1 MMRKQTGPRRV
12 TTGLTIASLGFQ
24 VAALA
29 AGANAQ
35 TVNLGPI
42 APASVGA
49 SGPTTPA
56 EGYKRAVEGGPSFDS
71 PGPPDGSVFALTE
84 TAVKITNL
92 PSKSVV
98 AADATTNADGATVT
112 VLNRAA
118 DEIEIQ
124 VPGLAID
131 AKLKLHDGFSSLSPG
146 EIKFGSTGLTNG
158 GFLRLNTFGDD
169 LNYAILGQWSV
180 ARTKYGPDTNAAY
193 FMIGFQTPLESMP
206 TTGAAVYRGFGDVNG
221 TVLIQDGQTGTLT
234 GNGLLVANFAKD
246 TVTGVLSDIRVIAAA
261 TGTTNLQAFA
271 WDTVSLSGTISG
283 DLISGTTSV
292 IGNPG
297 NSVSLAKSSKGTI
310 SGGFYGPTANEVALI
325 WTLHDGK
332 GSNAVGTFGAATGI
346 SCLSCV
352 TPSDR
357 RLKRDIS
364 PAGRLANGLA
374 LYSYAYLGDERQ
386 FTGVM
391 AQDLMEDPR
400 FASAV
405 IADADGLMRVDY
417 GRLGLALPDFAAM
430 AAAGERAVDL
440 YRAAGISRS

>member
-1 MMRKQTGPRRV
+1 MGSRSV
-12 TTGLTIASLGFQ
+12 TTTLTVASLGFQ
-24 VAALA
+24 VAA

-49 SGPTTPA
+49 SVPTTPA
-56 EGYKRAVEGGPSFDS
+56 EGYKRAVEGGPSFET
-71 PGPPDGSVFALTE
+71 PGPPDGSVFAVTE
-84 TAVKITNL
+84 TAVKVTNL
-92 PSKSVV
+92 PTKSVAV
-98 AADATTNADGATVT
+98 ADTTTDADGATVT

-131 AKLKLHDGFSSLSPG
+131 AKLKLHEGFSSLSPG
-146 EIKFGSTGLTNG
+146 EFKYGATGLTNG
-158 GFLRLNTFGDD
+158 GFLHLSTFPDN

-180 ARTKYGPDTNAAY
+180 SRTKDGPDTNAAY
-193 FMIGFQTPLESMP
+193 FMIGFQTPLESVP
-206 TTGAAVYRGFGDVNG
+206 KTGAAAYRGVDNVNG
-221 TVLIQDGQTGTLT
+221 IVLMEGGQMGALR

-246 TVTGVLSDIRVIAAA
+246 TVTGSLSDMTV
-261 TGTTNLQAFA
+261 TTAYNYFPQA
-271 WDTVSLSGTISG
+271 WNTVSLSGTISG
-283 DLISGTTSV
+283 DLISGTASV
-292 IGNPG
+292 AGNPG
-297 NSVSLAKSSKGTI
+297 GSLSLAKSGKGTI

-325 WTLHDGK
+325 WTLHDSK
-332 GSNAVGTFGAATGI
+332 GSNAVGAFGAATGGSTCI
-346 SCLSCV
+346 TCA
-352 TPSDR
+352 PSDR
-357 RLKRDIS
+357 RLKREIAPS
-364 PAGRLANGLA
+364 GRLANGLA
-374 LYSYAYLGDERQ
+374 LYSYAYLGDERR

-405 IADADGLMRVDY
+405 IADADGVMRVDY

-440 YRAAGISRS
+440 YRAASA

>member
-1 MMRKQTGPRRV
+1 MPRNIGSRSV
-12 TTGLTIASLGFQ
+12 TTTLTVASLGFQ
-24 VAALA
+24 IAA

-49 SGPTTPA
+49 SIPTTPA
-56 EGYKRAVEGGPSFDS
+56 EGYKRAVEGGPSFET
-71 PGPPDGSVFALTE
+71 PGPPDGSVFAVTE
-84 TAVKITNL
+84 TAVKVTNL
-92 PSKSVV
+92 PSKIVV
-98 AADATTNADGATVT
+98 AADTITDADGATVR
-112 VLNRAA
+112 VINRDA
-118 DEIEIQ
+118 DEIEVRI
-124 VPGLAID
+124 PGLAID
-131 AKLKLHDGFSSLSPG
+131 ARLKLSEYASSFSPG
-146 EIKFGSTGLTNG
+146 VTKFGLARLSDGD
-158 GFLRLNTFGDD
+158 FLRLNTFPDD

-180 ARTKYGPDTNAAY
+180 GRTRYGPKSDDAY

-206 TTGAAVYRGFGDVNG
+206 KTGAAVYRGFENVDG
-221 TVLIQDGQTGTLT
+221 TVLMQNGQTASVT
-234 GNGLLVANFAKD
+234 GNGVLVANFAKD
-246 TVTGVLSDIRVIAAA
+246 TVTGSLYDMMVTTVLK
-261 TGTTNLQAFA
+261 TQMA
-271 WDTVSLSGTISG
+271 WDTVYLSGTISG
-283 DLISGTTSV
+283 DLISGTAAV
-292 IGNPG
+292 INNPG
-297 NSVSLAKSSKGTI
+297 NSLSLAKSGKGTI

-325 WTLHDGK
+325 WTLHDSK
-332 GSNAVGTFGAATGI
+332 GSNAVGTFGAATGV
-346 SCLSCV
+346 SCFTCT

-374 LYSYAYLGDERQ
+374 LYTYAYLGDARR

-430 AAAGERAVDL
+430 AAAGERAVHL